1 MDTDQRQESEP
12 RSNPFYA
19 KIPHMADDDLD
30 IFEYRL
36 FGHYTRVCGQD
47 GRCYQSVETIRGIT
61 KMSPSAIK
69 KARVSLQEK
78 GFITVAIP
86 DGKSRNQGMNISV
99 SLVDRWDEN
108 TERYQG
114 VKQNSVSANVP
125 MLNQLKQNMELA
137 DSPAVPV
144 QEEPLK
150 EEPLK
155 EEKTTAFAQP
165 ANQEPVAGVSE
176 DVVVSEGEK
185 LHIRI
190 FTPVNIPLLPAR
202 VAERLPSKPEQVEC
216 DAFGIPLPP
225 VPPAPLSQP
234 PEDKLLQD
242 QDNPLGRVLNLI
254 EHQDGWGKSA
264 LETDCKNAQLAL
276 DEHPEDWVIDA
287 IKEGKFKNKKF
298 WGFVTG
304 CLNNWKTGGAKSPTY
319 NRQKPAAVKTAPAP
333 DYTVSPAYLALSN
346 LIGDAAD
353 KWWSERHGQ
362 T

>member
-1 MDTDQRQESEP
+1 MDTGRETSEP

-69 KARVSLQEK
+69 KARTGLQEK

-86 DGKSRNQGMNISV
+86 DGAARNRGENISV
-99 SLVDRWDEN
+99 SLVDKWDEN

-125 MLNQLKQNMELA
+125 MLNQLIPNSVLA

-165 ANQEPVAGVSE
+165 ANQESVAGVSE

-190 FTPVNIPLLPAR
+190 FSPVNVPLLPAR
-202 VAERLPSKPEQVEC
+202 APEPAQSSPLEGAVSSTPHLVPGNPPPEPESKP
-216 DAFGIPLPP
+216 LP
-225 VPPAPLSQP
+225 
-234 PEDKLLQD
+234 E
-242 QDNPLGRVLNLI
+242 QDNPLGRVLNLL
-254 EHQDGWGKSA
+254 ENGVEGWGKLLSYPYDARNAELA
-264 LETDCKNAQLAL
+264 LEDY
-276 DEHPEDWVIDA
+276 PEDWVIDA
-287 IKEGKFKNKKF
+287 IKEAKFKNRKF

-304 CLNNWKTGGAKSPTY
+304 CLNNWKTDGFKSPTY
-319 NRQKPAAVKTAPAP
+319 NRQQNTEASTGYVEPERQFMTNFTGFQKFDTEQEAAPC
-333 DYTVSPAYLALSN
+333 
-346 LIGDAAD
+346 
-353 KWWSERHGQ
+353 
-362 T
+362 